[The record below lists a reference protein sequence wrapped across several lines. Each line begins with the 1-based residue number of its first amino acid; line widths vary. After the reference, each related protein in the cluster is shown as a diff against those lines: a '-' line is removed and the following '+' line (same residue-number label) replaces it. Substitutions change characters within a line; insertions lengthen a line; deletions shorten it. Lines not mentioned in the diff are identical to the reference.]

1 MGNGQNTQR
10 RNESL
15 SLYGWRY
22 FNNTVISLPQ
32 TNISKAVNCTLLR
45 YKKKQLYVNFKLE

>member
-45 YKKKQLYVNFKLE
+45 YKKKQLYVIF